1 MPGQAGIL
9 EDINKTYIHSINE
22 LPYSAGIPEE
32 SIQKSGHISG
42 WVDIVGFKQMV
53 RDKGIDYVLGSPA
66 DYAIVQYDA
75 WANLDCE
82 GCSLES
88 LTKSIAVSTSGN
100 QTVAALSAELKY
112 SQTVCSG
119 GENSSG
125 GSGGLIY
132 YPEDSDGKKRV
143 NIVWK
148 LDDSGSDGGGGSG
161 GAADDGSESCST
173 SYYSE
178 SATFEDR
185 EASPSQFGFPTK
197 QAITIEQY
205 RGVVPKEIIKFKDM
219 DEGII
224 AYRVTIRNGSVMH
237 RRKIGRIEI
246 TQKGIFFMNLTPLS
260 VWEETGSGIYH
271 WRDDPIMGDDEITSI
286 TFDTPYGPAHNI
298 DYSSGMVYHENKETN
313 IQPGVWSVLYVVL
326 IFFAGIYIMYKSSGY

>member
-22 LPYSAGIPEE
+22 LPYSAGIPEK

-112 SQTVCSG
+112 SQTLCSG
-119 GENSSG
+119 GLSIIRKTQTE
-125 GSGGLIY
+125 
-132 YPEDSDGKKRV
+132 KR
-143 NIVWK
+143 
-148 LDDSGSDGGGGSG
+148 G
-161 GAADDGSESCST
+161 
-173 SYYSE
+173 
-178 SATFEDR
+178 
-185 EASPSQFGFPTK
+185 
-197 QAITIEQY
+197 
-205 RGVVPKEIIKFKDM
+205 
-219 DEGII
+219 
-224 AYRVTIRNGSVMH
+224 
-237 RRKIGRIEI
+237 
-246 TQKGIFFMNLTPLS
+246 
-260 VWEETGSGIYH
+260 
-271 WRDDPIMGDDEITSI
+271 
-286 TFDTPYGPAHNI
+286 
-298 DYSSGMVYHENKETN
+298 
-313 IQPGVWSVLYVVL
+313 
-326 IFFAGIYIMYKSSGY
+326 